1 LDGEVD
7 IIYSYDRRGLLEASS
22 SDNDFDGVF
31 ETETYYENGNAIW
44 QKSDT
49 TGDGF
54 NDYKTIFRHGMIE
67 TISFIEPATKNV
79 IKIQEYGP
87 FKLQRARL
95 DSNGDGTLETVYEYD
110 AVEEI
115 IRVSR

>member
-1 LDGEVD
+1 
-7 IIYSYDRRGLLEASS
+7 
-22 SDNDFDGVF
+22 
-31 ETETYYENGNAIW
+31 
-44 QKSDT
+44 
-49 TGDGF
+49 
-54 NDYKTIFRHGMIE
+54 MIE